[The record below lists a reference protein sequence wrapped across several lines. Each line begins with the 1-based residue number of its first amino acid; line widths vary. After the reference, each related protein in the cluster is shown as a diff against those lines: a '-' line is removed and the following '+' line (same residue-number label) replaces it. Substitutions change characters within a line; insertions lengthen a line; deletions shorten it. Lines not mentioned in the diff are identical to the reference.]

1 MRVHMILAL
10 AWPTVFGPSGDV
22 ARLPHAAGL
31 AARSVAEAC
40 DGPRADA
47 WVADFRDRVLAH
59 DRLAHFAVLHHGQPT
74 ACEGEVTSEFD
85 GARFGVV
92 VLTFSGG
99 VTLEV
104 ETMPPEASITTLR
117 APSGFPDE
125 TGVREALQDHANG
138 IGLAIDWTT
147 PEVGSEGA
155 EVVHAFRDP
164 DPGLNAS
171 ASLIYLDGE
180 LVAVRLSMAL

>member
-1 MRVHMILAL
+1 MTARFLRLSDEDIARHH
-10 AWPTVFGPSGDV
+10 GDV
-22 ARLPHAAGL
+22 ARIPSAAGSASL
-31 AARSVAEAC
+31 PVTEAC
-40 DGPRADA
+40 DGPGADA
-47 WVADFRDRVLAH
+47 WVTDLRDRVLAH
-59 DRLAHFAVLHHGQPT
+59 DRLAHFAVRLHGQPM
-74 ACEGEVTSEFD
+74 ACEGEATSELD
-85 GARFGVV
+85 GARFGVLA
-92 VLTFSGG
+92 LTFSGG

-125 TGVREALQDHANG
+125 TDVREALQDHANG

-155 EVVHAFRDP
+155 EVVHTFQGP